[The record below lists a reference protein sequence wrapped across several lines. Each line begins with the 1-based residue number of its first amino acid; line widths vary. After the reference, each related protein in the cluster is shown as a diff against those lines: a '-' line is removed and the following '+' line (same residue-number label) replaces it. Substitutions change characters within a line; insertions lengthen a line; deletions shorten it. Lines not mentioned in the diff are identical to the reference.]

1 LSRKP
6 GSHKALAMPPL
17 HYAHHCGGRA
27 NAVSSCKCDDYSD
40 FADME
45 RIQDNIAPIDQRKA
59 LAMAVK
65 NNRTVNRFLGLL
77 ERLIVLEENRYRGG
91 GSSHS
96 CCGWCLAVFL
106 GQISREI
113 ARQADAAEMR
123 APAWNFSSW

>member
-1 LSRKP
+1 MQQCLLLQGNLINSGVTRGEKLVVLI
-6 GSHKALAMPPL
+6 G
-17 HYAHHCGGRA
+17 
-27 NAVSSCKCDDYSD
+27 
-40 FADME
+40 
-45 RIQDNIAPIDQRKA
+45 QRKA

-65 NNRTVNRFLGLL
+65 SNRTEDRLPGLL
-77 ERLIVLEENRYRGG
+77 ERLIVLEEKQRPGC

>member
-1 LSRKP
+1 MQQCLLLQRNLIHSGMTRGEKLVVLI
-6 GSHKALAMPPL
+6 G
-17 HYAHHCGGRA
+17 
-27 NAVSSCKCDDYSD
+27 
-40 FADME
+40 
-45 RIQDNIAPIDQRKA
+45 QRKA

-65 NNRTVNRFLGLL
+65 SNGTENRLRGLL
-77 ERLIVLEENRYRGG
+77 ERLIVSEENRRPGC

>member
-1 LSRKP
+1 MQRCLLLQRNLIHTGMTRGEKLVVLI
-6 GSHKALAMPPL
+6 G
-17 HYAHHCGGRA
+17 
-27 NAVSSCKCDDYSD
+27 
-40 FADME
+40 
-45 RIQDNIAPIDQRKA
+45 QRKA

-65 NNRTVNRFLGLL
+65 NNRTENRLPGLL
-77 ERLIVLEENRYRGG
+77 ERLIVSEENRRLGG

-106 GQISREI
+106 GRISRKI